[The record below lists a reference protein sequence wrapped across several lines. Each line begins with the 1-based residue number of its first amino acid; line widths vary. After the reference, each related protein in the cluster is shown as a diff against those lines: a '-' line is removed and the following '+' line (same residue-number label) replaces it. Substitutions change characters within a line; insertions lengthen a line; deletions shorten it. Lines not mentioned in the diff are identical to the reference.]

1 MPNEIPA
8 TPRLYPFDSFWARF
22 IPPAAIG
29 SAWWLSGIELLD
41 PCEHA
46 KDWKILAI
54 AFAVFWLAACG
65 SRLVIRRQREAIW
78 VATAFTLLG
87 LFSGGRSSL
96 PGSYWGHVFYGAT
109 HALIIG
115 ALGLF
120 LFVAMT
126 RSHESKAPT
135 TRLATWWRNLRAKW
149 GPSSGKATEP
159 DKTIEI
165 KS

>member
-1 MPNEIPA
+1 MPNE
-8 TPRLYPFDSFWARF
+8 TPVPPGLNPLDSFWARF
-22 IPPAAIG
+22 IPPAAIS

-46 KDWKILAI
+46 KNWKILAL

-78 VATAFTLLG
+78 LATAFTLLG
-87 LFSGGRSSL
+87 LVFGWRSSL
-96 PGSYWGHVFYGAT
+96 VGSYWGHVFYGAT
-109 HALIIG
+109 HALVIG

-126 RSHESKAPT
+126 RSHESKART
-135 TRLATWWRNLRAKW
+135 TRLTTWLRNCRATP
-149 GPSSGKATEP
+149 GPSSGKVLEP
-159 DKTIEI
+159 DKAIETE
-165 KS
+165 S